1 MINDILLNPN
11 FAYLFLTAGL
21 TLAMFG
27 LVTPGTGVLELG
39 ALFSLLLAGW
49 GVYNLPVN
57 YWALVVL
64 LIGVIPFMLALRKT
78 RNKIYLAISTFSLA
92 VGSAFFFQGNTWYSL
107 AINPALAIVTSILVG
122 GLFWIAVS
130 NILDAELA
138 TPSHDL
144 GGLIGMIGEAK
155 SDIHDEGSVQVHG
168 ELWTAQSDEFIPQF
182 SVIRVVDRKGFVL
195 KVEQVESPPEDIN
208 NNKEA

>member
-49 GVYNLPVN
+49 GVYNLPIN

-78 RNKIYLAISTFSLA
+78 RNRIYLAISTLSLV

-107 AINPALAIVTSILVG
+107 AINPALGIVTSILVG

-155 SDIHDEGSVQVHG
+155 SDIHEEGSVQVRG
-168 ELWTAQSDEFIPQF
+168 ELWTARSDEFIPQF

-195 KVEQVESPPEDIN
+195 QVEQVEPPPDDIKN
-208 NNKEA
+208 NIEA